1 MDVKNKGKNVLK
13 ITKMFYFYIRIKK
26 HIEQEMNKMV
36 KHPKNFRIMI
46 RFKIRVMVRVKD
58 RISLNDIYLWP

>member
-1 MDVKNKGKNVLK
+1 MDVKNKGKSVLE

-36 KHPKNFRIMI
+36 KHPMI
-46 RFKIRVMVRVKD
+46 RFKIMVMVRVKD
-58 RISLNDIYLWP
+58 RISLNGI